1 MTARKSTQ
9 QKKNH
14 RTIYEDHKNF
24 ETFVLLV
31 IGLWNFWGFSYS
43 SSGWLD
49 FGFYI
54 EAELDLLIA
63 YVSSLLV
70 CMER

>member
-1 MTARKSTQ
+1 MKII
-9 QKKNH
+9 KFWN
-14 RTIYEDHKNF
+14 IC
-24 ETFVLLV
+24 V
-31 IGLWNFWGFSYS
+31 IGDWLVKFLRFSYS

-54 EAELDLLIA
+54 EAEIDLLIA

>member
-1 MTARKSTQ
+1 M
-9 QKKNH
+9 
-14 RTIYEDHKNF
+14 
-24 ETFVLLV
+24 V

-54 EAELDLLIA
+54 EAEIDLLIA

-70 CMER
+70 CTFNLGLG